1 MTLRILTLA
10 CLIAITSCA
19 KDKAG
24 IGETDAASAELYQK
38 GNKLLGQGNYSL
50 AIEQFETLESRYPF
64 GSYAQQSQ
72 LETAYSHFKLSEPD
86 SAIAAANQF
95 IKLNPQHEH
104 VDYAYYLKG
113 IANFSRYD
121 GMLDRFIEKDLSLLD
136 MNPMRQSFADFKQL
150 INRFPDSP
158 YAEDAEKRM
167 LFLRNVLAG
176 HELSVA
182 RYYSKR
188 GANVAVVNRCKYL
201 LKHYDG
207 ADSVPEALVLIA
219 QAYDKM
225 GLDGPF
231 NNTLS
236 VLEHNFPDK
245 LNGMTKKE

>member
-1 MTLRILTLA
+1 MTLRILVLVCLLTLSA
-10 CLIAITSCA
+10 CA

-38 GNKLLGQGNYSL
+38 GHKLLGQGNYSL

-64 GSYAQQSQ
+64 GVYAQQSQ
-72 LETAYSHFKLSEPD
+72 LETAYSHYKLSEPD

-95 IKLNPQHEH
+95 IKLNPQHPH

-121 GMLDRFIEKDLSLLD
+121 GMLDRFVKKDLSLLD
-136 MNPMRQSFADFKQL
+136 MNPIRQSFADFKQL
-150 INRFPDSP
+150 VRQFPDSR
-158 YAEDAEKRM
+158 YAEDAKKRM
-167 LFLRNVLAG
+167 LFLRNVLAN
-176 HELSVA
+176 HELNVA
-182 RYYSKR
+182 RYYFQR

-207 ADSVPEALVLIA
+207 ADSVPDALVLIA

-225 GLDGPF
+225 GLDEAF
-231 NNTLS
+231 NDTLN
-236 VLEHNFPDK
+236 VLKKNFPDK
-245 LNGMTKKE
+245 LDKITRKE

>member
-1 MTLRILTLA
+1 MTLRILALVLLLTLA
-10 CLIAITSCA
+10 ACA

-64 GSYAQQSQ
+64 GTYAQQSQ
-72 LETAYSHFKLSEPD
+72 LETAYSHYKLSEPD

-121 GMLDRFIEKDLSLLD
+121 GMFDRFVEKDVSLLD
-136 MNPMRQSFADFKQL
+136 MKPMRQSFADFKQL
-150 INRFPDSP
+150 INRFPDSA

-167 LFLRNVLAG
+167 LFLQLTS
-176 HELSVA
+176 L
-182 RYYSKR
+182 
-188 GANVAVVNRCKYL
+188 
-201 LKHYDG
+201 
-207 ADSVPEALVLIA
+207 
-219 QAYDKM
+219 
-225 GLDGPF
+225 
-231 NNTLS
+231 
-236 VLEHNFPDK
+236 
-245 LNGMTKKE
+245 